1 MMHTGKSAHCRPDT
15 YKLLKLTNHYLV
27 IAMANTKL

>member
-1 MMHTGKSAHCRPDT
+1 MMHISKFSLLLTDT
-15 YKLLKLTNHYLV
+15 YKLLKLINHYLV